1 MEQLHQNII
10 QFNEMSRAIENYSKD
25 TGMKLILDKIDTNV
39 PLSPDE
45 QELYT
50 QFTDIVNN
58 NRLIES
64 QLNEAREVAMTIKQ
78 GYVGI
83 LRDHL
88 PEVVTYYDLET
99 KCVS

>member
-1 MEQLHQNII
+1 MEELNQNII
-10 QFNEMSRAIENYSKD
+10 QFNVVSRTIEKYSKD
-25 TGMKLILDKIDTNV
+25 TEMKLILDKIDTNV

-64 QLNEAREVAMTIKQ
+64 RLKEAREVAITIKE
-78 GYVGI
+78 GYLGI
-83 LRDHL
+83 LHDHL
-88 PEVVTYYDLET
+88 PEVIAYYDLET
-99 KCVS
+99 KCR

>member
-1 MEQLHQNII
+1 MDHLHQNIV
-10 QFNEMSRAIENYSKD
+10 QFNEMSRVIENYSKD
-25 TGMKLILDKIDTNV
+25 TQMKPILDKIDTNV

-58 NRLIES
+58 NRLIVI

-99 KCVS
+99 KCR